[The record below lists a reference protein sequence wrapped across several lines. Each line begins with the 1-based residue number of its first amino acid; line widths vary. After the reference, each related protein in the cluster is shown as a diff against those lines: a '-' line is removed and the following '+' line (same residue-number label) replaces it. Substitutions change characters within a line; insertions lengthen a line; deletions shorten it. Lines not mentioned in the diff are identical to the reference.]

1 MKNLFENFEN
11 LETQMVKQAKT
22 EKAKSVVRETIKIS
36 KENRLTTR
44 ETFTKINLII
54 VGEMGIC

>member
-1 MKNLFENFEN
+1 MKNLFENFES
-11 LETQMVKQAKT
+11 LENQMVKQAKT
-22 EKAKSVVRETIKIS
+22 KEAKYIVRETIRTS
-36 KENRLTTR
+36 KESRLTTR

>member
-1 MKNLFENFEN
+1 MKNLFENFEAF
-11 LETQMVKQAKT
+11 ESQMVKQAKT
-22 EKAKSVVRETIKIS
+22 KEAKSIVRETIKIS

-54 VGEMGIC
+54 VGELGIC

>member
-22 EKAKSVVRETIKIS
+22 EKAKSVVRETFKIS

>member
-11 LETQMVKQAKT
+11 LETQMIKQAKT
-22 EKAKSVVRETIKIS
+22 EKAKSVVRETIKTS

>member
-54 VGEMGIC
+54 VGELGIC

>member
-11 LETQMVKQAKT
+11 LESQMVKQAKT
-22 EKAKSVVRETIKIS
+22 KEAKSIVRETIRTS
-36 KENRLTTR
+36 KESRLTTR

-54 VGEMGIC
+54 VGSLGIC